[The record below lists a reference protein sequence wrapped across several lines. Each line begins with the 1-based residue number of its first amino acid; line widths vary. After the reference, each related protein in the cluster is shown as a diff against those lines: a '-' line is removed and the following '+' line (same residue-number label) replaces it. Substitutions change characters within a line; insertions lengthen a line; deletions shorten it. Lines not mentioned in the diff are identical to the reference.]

1 MDEERGPEASYGL
14 RPHQLFHLLFLWF
27 GSSKTLELYVG
38 SLTDLC
44 LGRRDEVQYDYVCL
58 SCFRRASGAQLIAV
72 QLRTGKK
79 RGVGQHRVQF

>member
-1 MDEERGPEASYGL
+1 MGKGDLRLLMASN
-14 RPHQLFHLLFLWF
+14 PTSFSIFFLWF

-58 SCFRRASGAQLIAV
+58 SCLRGASGAQLIAI
-72 QLRTGKK
+72 QLRTCKK